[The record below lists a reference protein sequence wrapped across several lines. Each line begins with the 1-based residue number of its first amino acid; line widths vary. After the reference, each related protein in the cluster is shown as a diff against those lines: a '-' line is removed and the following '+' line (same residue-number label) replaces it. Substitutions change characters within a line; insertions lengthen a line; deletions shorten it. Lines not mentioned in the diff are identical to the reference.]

1 MHQVDAEWLAKRLMG
16 RDSKG
21 IAVETARLIRTG
33 EIQLGARL
41 PALRDLAFRLGISPA
56 TLSTAWADLRRQKV
70 ISGRG
75 RNGTR
80 IIGEAIGRAPART
93 GRMGHYGPDALDLSR
108 AVPDPALLPRLDE
121 ALRNASGSASINSYD
136 RSRIEPEL
144 ESALRS
150 SWPYTPDAM
159 LATNGG
165 YNAVFAAVHALV
177 LAGDTVA
184 CEEPTAIRLL
194 DILEDAGAHIVPV
207 ACDDE
212 GPIPESLSAALD
224 ANPVLFLYQPRTHSV
239 TGRHVTDDRMEALA
253 ERLARRSTLI
263 LEDDGLGD
271 VSAHPARSLGTRFP
285 DRVIHV
291 RSFSKSYGPDLRLA
305 VMSAPE
311 EIIERVQSYRLFS
324 AGWTSRLLQGA
335 AAWLLGQQETTR
347 TIDNARRVYAER
359 RNALLDALD
368 REGIT
373 GYRGDGF
380 CIWLPVVAEHYA
392 LITLAAHGIAVL
404 PGEKCFLGGSGFIRI
419 GTSMLDHDH
428 ETVAKA
434 IALAIAP

>member
-1 MHQVDAEWLAKRLMG
+1 
-16 RDSKG
+16 
-21 IAVETARLIRTG
+21 
-33 EIQLGARL
+33 
-41 PALRDLAFRLGISPA
+41 
-56 TLSTAWADLRRQKV
+56 
-70 ISGRG
+70 
-75 RNGTR
+75 
-80 IIGEAIGRAPART
+80 
-93 GRMGHYGPDALDLSR
+93 
-108 AVPDPALLPRLDE
+108 
-121 ALRNASGSASINSYD
+121 
-136 RSRIEPEL
+136 
-144 ESALRS
+144 
-150 SWPYTPDAM
+150 
-159 LATNGG
+159 
-165 YNAVFAAVHALV
+165 
-177 LAGDTVA
+177 
-184 CEEPTAIRLL
+184 
-194 DILEDAGAHIVPV
+194 
-207 ACDDE
+207 
-212 GPIPESLSAALD
+212 
-224 ANPVLFLYQPRTHSV
+224 
-239 TGRHVTDDRMEALA
+239 
-253 ERLARRSTLI
+253 
-263 LEDDGLGD
+263 
-271 VSAHPARSLGTRFP
+271 
-285 DRVIHV
+285 
-291 RSFSKSYGPDLRLA
+291 
-305 VMSAPE
+305 MSAPE